1 MSTSA
6 KTCAAPAWQ
15 ATRRY
20 YAFSDYLRERYPFR
34 VYKVTLDAGFTCPNR
49 DGKVGT
55 GGCIYCINRSFSPNA
70 RHERATVTDQMERGI
85 AALRARYRARKFIAY
100 FQAYTNTYG
109 EPAMLKRLYDEALA
123 VPDVIGLSVGT
134 RPDCVPAPVL
144 DLLEGYTACCD
155 EVWIEYGLQSACART
170 LEAINRGHS
179 VGCFFDAVR
188 RTKGRGLR
196 ICVHVILGLPGET
209 RDDMMATARR
219 LAPLGIDGIKLHHLY
234 VPKGTRLATLYAEG
248 KVQPLS
254 AAAYADLAAEFLT
267 YLPPTVA
274 VQRLVGDVRGDI
286 LIAPRWTEDKQHV
299 LQMVTDALAAR
310 DALQGSAFR
319 PIGDER

>member
-1 MSTSA
+1 MTTSA
-6 KTCAAPAWQ
+6 KSCAAPAWQ
-15 ATRRY
+15 AARRY
-20 YAFSDYLRERYPFR
+20 YGFSDYLRERYPFR

-70 RHERATVTDQMERGI
+70 RHERATVTDQMQRGI
-85 AALRARYRARKFIAY
+85 EALRARYKARKFLAY

-134 RPDCVPAPVL
+134 RPDCAPDPVL
-144 DLLEGYTACCD
+144 DLLESYTGSCD

-170 LEAINRGHS
+170 LEAINRGHDPAS
-179 VGCFFDAVR
+179 FFDAVR
-188 RTKGRGLR
+188 RTTGRGIR

-209 RDDMMATARR
+209 RDDMMRTAQR

-234 VPKGTRLATLYAEG
+234 VPKQTRLAALHAAGKVEPLNAQAYAE
-248 KVQPLS
+248 
-254 AAAYADLAAEFLT
+254 LAAEFLT
-267 YLPPTVA
+267 HLPPTVA

-310 DALQGSAFR
+310 DAVQGSGCAR
-319 PIGDER
+319 KGSDQ